1 MIVDIIATVIERL
14 RSRVLAQCVN
24 CPGPVRIVDLGEQRW
39 WSPDHRAPKDTSKDI
54 LLKLIERFRRED
66 DFGTDAI
73 DIIEEM
79 YGEEILTTGE
89 EIE

>member
-1 MIVDIIATVIERL
+1 
-14 RSRVLAQCVN
+14 
-24 CPGPVRIVDLGEQRW
+24 VRIVQHGIDGESGNRW
-39 WSPDHRAPKDTSKDI
+39 WEADLRATNKDTSKDI